1 MVRRLVSIRSL
12 LALTAGL
19 AVGCRHGTSVRPADE
34 SKTVGPSAR
43 RARSVPRS
51 RGKVVPRVSS
61 FSASRRQQPLR
72 AAFLRKARELAPRC
86 CAGKYRALTEEE
98 LGAIFDSW
106 GKDLEAPRIGK
117 AWPKDCEVELTS
129 GAFKDDEVPLTDA
142 VPVCLDRKPRDL
154 DGDGLGEA
162 LLSVEEDAGGANGW
176 IRIWSL
182 DPEPGGRIRVW
193 DVTPD
198 PPCPKPYTGKDSP
211 KPEIIEL
218 NASGIVVIRFGC
230 LKENDC
236 QSCASAEVRGRY
248 RFEHGRLVLLGRTL
262 IKYKGHK

>member
-1 MVRRLVSIRSL
+1 MAQHLVSIRSL
-12 LALTAGL
+12 LAPTAGL
-19 AVGCRHGTSVRPADE
+19 AVGCWHGTSVRPVGE
-34 SKTVGPSAR
+34 PKTVGPSAR
-43 RARSVPRS
+43 RARSVPRTK
-51 RGKVVPRVSS
+51 GKLSPRVSS
-61 FSASRRQQPLR
+61 FFARRRQQPLR
-72 AAFLRKARELAPRC
+72 TAFLRKARALAQHC

-106 GKDLEAPRIGK
+106 SKDLEAPRVGK
-117 AWPKDCEVELTS
+117 AWPKYCEVELRS
-129 GAFKDDEVPLTDA
+129 GAFKDDEVPLTAA

-218 NASGIVVIRFGC
+218 KASGIVVLRFGC

-236 QSCASAEVRGRY
+236 QGCASAEVRGRY
-248 RFEHGRLVLLGRTL
+248 RFERGRLVFLGRTL
-262 IKYKGHK
+262 IEYKERK